1 MLCVVTVVA
10 KSGGTFSRATSCA
23 TGGRE
28 TKESQRNARPFTRWP
43 ITESRARRAPHVDDY
58 CSIRVR
64 TCAYMHKGIRN
75 ACVSLSRRLVV
86 TLRRGRC
93 ATTTKQTYCNA
104 LREKQEFFFFFLV
117 ACESHAGARTAFSVI
132 YEEDKCSFYGYM
144 YIYIHVYAYMYIHI
158 HGYIYIYIESTLI
171 GRLALI
177 SILLYRRTTVGHG
190 GVKRKKN
197 YTSVASVAAS
207 DVSCL

>member
-1 MLCVVTVVA
+1 MHARADFFRFSDTASNEQQQRQQRQRATTHPATTVALCVVTIVA

-58 CSIRVR
+58 CSSIRVR

-86 TLRRGRC
+86 TRC
-93 ATTTKQTYCNA
+93 AATTKQTYCNA
-104 LREKQEFFFFFLV
+104 QREKQELFFFFFFFLV

-132 YEEDKCSFYGYM
+132 YG
-144 YIYIHVYAYMYIHI
+144 
-158 HGYIYIYIESTLI
+158 
-171 GRLALI
+171 GR
-177 SILLYRRTTVGHG
+177 
-190 GVKRKKN
+190 
-197 YTSVASVAAS
+197 
-207 DVSCL
+207 